1 MCTFTCLDISK
12 LAVSRTIKKIKS
24 LDDKKDKYGGKKMY
38 DLEENKGVIVWKN
51 PSIFPHSINSMCIH
65 SVMNLKKINLL
76 VLVVGAIFLIASVMT
91 AAADDPLD
99 RPIVEGENDGG
110 NNLII
115 APCPDDLIDEVIV
128 TSDPDFEDEPADDE
142 MLLDQENLDENGDW
156 LISPGPEDDQDASF
170 LNDEQK
176 GILGDETSSE
186 GKSFEA
192 LGLPLYGGL
201 AAMTLL
207 LSALVITLKRL

>member
-76 VLVVGAIFLIASVMT
+76 VLVVGAISLIASVMT

-128 TSDPDFEDEPADDE
+128 TSDPDFEDEPADEE
-142 MLLDQENLDENGDW
+142 MLLDQENPDENGDW
-156 LISPGPEDDQDASF
+156 LISPGPEDDQDTYF

-176 GILGDETSSE
+176 DILGDETSSE

>member
-1 MCTFTCLDISK
+1 
-12 LAVSRTIKKIKS
+12 
-24 LDDKKDKYGGKKMY
+24 MY

-76 VLVVGAIFLIASVMT
+76 VLVVGAISLIASVMT

-128 TSDPDFEDEPADDE
+128 TSDPDFEDEPADEE
-142 MLLDQENLDENGDW
+142 MLLDQENPDENGDW
-156 LISPGPEDDQDASF
+156 LISPGPEDDQDTYF

-176 GILGDETSSE
+176 DILGDETSSE

>member
-1 MCTFTCLDISK
+1 
-12 LAVSRTIKKIKS
+12 V
-24 LDDKKDKYGGKKMY
+24 
-38 DLEENKGVIVWKN
+38 VVWKN

-76 VLVVGAIFLIASVMT
+76 VLVGVVAMIASVMT

-99 RPIVEGENDGG
+99 RPIVEGENDGD
-110 NNLII
+110 NNLLI
-115 APCPDDLIDEVIV
+115 APSPDDLTDEVIV

-142 MLLDQENLDENGDW
+142 VLLDQENPDENGDW
-156 LISPGPEDDQDASF
+156 LISPGPEDDPDASL

-176 GILGDETSSE
+176 GILGDETTSDD
-186 GKSFEA
+186 KSFDA
-192 LGLPLYGGL
+192 VGLPLYSGL